1 MKHKVWRSEEE
12 ILAAIDRALG
22 AVQECWTRCEALQ
35 MQIADCRGELSRA
48 KKAGRI
54 EQLKSELEDLWKDH
68 DRIAKRARALEDTT
82 LPRLKRT
89 LAAFRTRTFD
99 FMGDYQGVVAA

>member
-12 ILAAIDRALG
+12 ILAAIDRALEK
-22 AVQECWTRCEALQ
+22 ANHCRTRCL
-35 MQIADCRGELSRA
+35 
-48 KKAGRI
+48 
-54 EQLKSELEDLWKDH
+54 ELEICIRNLNKK
-68 DRIAKRARALEDTT
+68 IAKPSKSRIVELLMKRDECEKEMSRLIKRLRTLEDTT

>member
-1 MKHKVWRSEEE
+1 MKHKAWQSEEE
-12 ILAAIDRALG
+12 IIAAIDRALD
-22 AVQECWTRCEALQ
+22 AVQECRTRCEALK
-35 MQIADCRGELSRA
+35 MQITDCRGALSRA
-48 KKAGRI
+48 KKAERI
-54 EQLKSELEDLWKDH
+54 GQLKSELEDLWKDH
-68 DRIAKRARALEDTT
+68 DRITKRARSLEDTT

>member
-12 ILAAIDRALG
+12 ILAAIDRALN
-22 AVQECWTRCEALQ
+22 AVQECRTRCEAVQ
-35 MQIADCRGELSRA
+35 MQIADCRYALSRA

-68 DRIAKRARALEDTT
+68 DRISKRARSLEDTT

-89 LAAFRTRTFD
+89 LAAFRTKTFD